1 MDEHRDKEMARNQV
15 IAFVLMIV
23 AVFAIFKFF
32 PPVKP
37 APAPVPQVQ
46 QEQQAQ
52 PPLEAE
58 QAAKAPETAINPALP
73 PAADV
78 TDPAAEEVAIADDDL
93 ELVFTRI
100 GARLKQ
106 ASVVINH
113 GSRMT
118 QQLVPVQKGPDTEAV
133 YPMGLRFSD
142 KSLNE
147 ELNTRRWDAALA
159 PDGRSVTFTLEMPGN
174 TLLRKQF
181 TLSEKRHVVSVQ
193 VDYQNLAGEPQV
205 LGMDQTPAYCLY
217 WGPNVTSN
225 DEKLGVK
232 QAVIWHKDKQI
243 QNLPT
248 ADIQSKTAEP
258 YMQTIMAPDWLGLR
272 STYFLVAMKPEFPGA
287 QGIATGEPKKFKF
300 GACVPRFE
308 VAPGAVQSN
317 QFSLYVGPMERNALR
332 TAWPTLAAA
341 LQFFQPPWGF
351 MDWFA
356 KMLLD
361 ILNWFYRFI
370 PNYGLAIIFLTILV
384 RTAMFPLMAKSMK
397 SMKKMQM
404 LAPELQ
410 SLKEKHGEEDQAELQ
425 KKMMELYRERGV
437 NPMGGCLPMIL
448 QMPVWIA
455 LYRMLWNAYELR
467 GAPFMLW
474 ITDLSKAD
482 TLFHIDAL
490 AGVPFVGMFANINV
504 LPVLMGLSMVL
515 SQKMTPMSGPVQNQ
529 QQKMMMIF
537 MPIFFSFICYNMA
550 SGLNLYILT
559 STLLGMVQQ
568 KLTTVGDIEL
578 KPKKKRTVFKR
589 QHFYTAAQ
597 ARKRLAAKEARK
609 EKKRK

>member
-1 MDEHRDKEMARNQV
+1 MDEHRDKEMARNQM
-15 IAFVLMIV
+15 IAFALMII
-23 AVFAIFKFF
+23 AVFAVFKFF
-32 PPVKP
+32 PPIKP
-37 APAPVPQVQ
+37 PAQAPVPQVQ
-46 QEQQAQ
+46 QEQPAQ
-52 PPLEAE
+52 EPLEAP
-58 QAAKAPETAINPALP
+58 ARPAPEKALNPLLP
-73 PAADV
+73 PAPVV
-78 TDPAAEEVAIADDDL
+78 TDPAAEEVAIGDDDL
-93 ELVFTRI
+93 QLIFTRI
-100 GARLKQ
+100 GARLKE
-106 ASVVINH
+106 AAVVINH

-118 QQLVPVQKGPDTEAV
+118 QQLVPLQAVADTEAV

-142 KSLNE
+142 NALGE
-147 ELNTRRWDAALA
+147 ELNSRRWEAVLA
-159 PDGRSVTFTLEMPGN
+159 PDGRSVTFTLQLPGQA
-174 TLLRKQF
+174 LLRKQF
-181 TLSEKRHVVSVQ
+181 SMSDKRHVVNVQ
-193 VDYQNLAGEPQV
+193 IDYQNLAGEPQI

-217 WGPNVTSN
+217 WGPNVASN

-232 QAVIWHKDKQI
+232 QAVIWHKDRLI
-243 QNLPT
+243 SSLPT

-258 YMQTIMAPDWLGLR
+258 FMQTIPAPDWLGLR
-272 STYFLVAMKPEFPGA
+272 STYFLVAIKPEFEGA
-287 QGIATGEPKKFKF
+287 QGLATGEPQQFKF
-300 GACVPRFE
+300 GACIPRFE
-308 VAPGAVQSN
+308 VAAGAVQSN
-317 QFSLYVGPMERNALR
+317 QFSLYVGPMERKALR
-332 TAWPTLAAA
+332 AAWPTLASA
-341 LQFFQPPWGF
+341 LQFFQAPWGF

-356 KMLLD
+356 KLLLD
-361 ILNWFYRFI
+361 LLNWFYRFI
-370 PNYGLAIIFLTILV
+370 PNYGLAIIFLTVLV

-410 SLKEKHGEEDQAELQ
+410 SLKEKHGEDQQELQ

-437 NPMGGCLPMIL
+437 NPMGGCLPMLL

-467 GAPFMLW
+467 GAPFLW
-474 ITDLSKAD
+474 WIQDLSQPD
-482 TLFHIDAL
+482 TLLHVPAL
-490 AGVPFVGMFANINV
+490 AQIPLLGIFANINV

-568 KLTTVGDIEL
+568 KLTTVGDVDL

-597 ARKRLAAKEARK
+597 ARKRQAAKEARK